1 MEGLRLD
8 KKYNVTRHV
17 CPRNCYSSCAM
28 LGYTINGKLTKIT
41 GDKKHGYTK
50 GKLCPKGYNYLS
62 HVYHPERLKYPM
74 MQSKRGSGEWIRITW
89 EKAIDIIS
97 EKIIELYDRYDSNL
111 SVALNKYS
119 GNFGILHN
127 GVEGFFNSLGQAT
140 RAVGSPCWSSGLDAA
155 IYDFG
160 NNKTSDPEQMVYA
173 DTIILWGSNPV
184 WTSIHSVPYIYE
196 AKKREAT
203 IVTIDPVYTA
213 TAKKSDVYVQINPG
227 TDGAVA
233 LAIAKYLYEKKEL
246 DELFIKDYTLGFD
259 VFLNYIQ
266 SLKMEELLKECG
278 LKLETIAAIA
288 DTLAEGKN
296 AIVWVGFGLQRNIN
310 GGQNIRAI
318 HALMAMT
325 GNIGKQGSGVLYAQ
339 MGSLEFSNQ
348 ITSYFNHGFTKGD
361 CFRSIDMNDFASDL
375 QATENPPIKML
386 WISCRNL
393 LTQNPDQKLLQKM
406 LSYLELI
413 VTVDQFLT
421 PTAQLSDIVL
431 PTTTN
436 FEEWDIVP
444 SYWHYWIGINEPAIE
459 PYYESKSDL
468 EIVCLLA
475 KKLNELRPGFST
487 FPYDKSVEDFI
498 EEEFTNDIYEKLGI
512 RHWKELL
519 DGPRLL
525 EVPKIAWEN
534 KQFETPSGKFEFCS
548 ERALINGK
556 SPIAEYFVS
565 NPTDKKNM
573 FLLLTN
579 HGQFDL
585 NSQFKNLDLIQNGKK
600 EPIVYIHPKSASK
613 KGLRNDSRVSVYNDQ
628 GEIKLKCRLS
638 HEVHPSILLVQA
650 NHSLVNRLI
659 SFTPT
664 DMGEVATGNQGM
676 AFNSVYVNIKEI

>member
-1 MEGLRLD
+1 MD

-127 GVEGFFNSLGQAT
+127 GVEGFFNSLGQTT

-196 AKKREAT
+196 AKKRGAT

-348 ITSYFNHGFTKGD
+348 ITSYFNHGFTKGN
-361 CFRSIDMNDFASDL
+361 CFRSIDMNDFASEL
-375 QATENPPIKML
+375 QETENPPIKML

-444 SYWHYWIGINEPAIE
+444 SYWHYWIGINEPAIK

-475 KKLNELRPGFST
+475 KRLNELRPGFST
-487 FPYDKSVEDFI
+487 FPYDKSVEVFI
-498 EEEFTNDIYEKLGI
+498 EEEFTNEIYEKLGI
-512 RHWKELL
+512 CHWQELL

-534 KQFETPSGKFEFCS
+534 KQFETPSEKFEFCS
-548 ERALINGK
+548 ERALNNGK

-585 NSQFKNLDLIQNGKK
+585 NSQFKNLDLIQSGKK
-600 EPIVYIHPKSASK
+600 EPIVYIHPTSASK
-613 KGLRNDSRVSVYNDQ
+613 KGIRNDSRVSVYNDQ